1 MIYLLV
7 QVRPRI
13 LFNNK
18 ELLVECKIQVGRR
31 HPPLVQLFYYLN
43 LKPFIINSF
52 EMWILQLD
60 IKWELVVLV

>member
-7 QVRPRI
+7 QVRPQI

-52 EMWILQLD
+52 EM
-60 IKWELVVLV
+60 